1 MAGQPCRLVL
11 ASASPRRREL
21 LAQIGAE
28 FEVLPAQGEEHISTT
43 KPEQAVVELSR
54 QKAEEVAGLA
64 AAQGRTLILGADTI
78 VAFQGEILG
87 KPKDEADAARMLHML
102 SGNTHSV
109 FTGVAAILM
118 EGRKTVKS
126 ISFFEETQVTMY
138 PMAELEI
145 NRYIATGEP
154 MDKAG
159 AYGIQGR
166 GSLLVEG
173 VQGDYFN
180 VMGLPVCLLGQV
192 LKQFGV
198 DCLA

>member
-159 AYGIQGR
+159 AYGIQGKCAIFI
-166 GSLLVEG
+166 EKII
-173 VQGDYFN
+173 GDYNN
-180 VMGLPVCLLGQV
+180 VVGLP
-192 LKQFGV
+192 
-198 DCLA
+198 LAALYQNLAKSGIEIL

>member
-54 QKAEEVAGLA
+54 RKAEEVAGLA

-159 AYGIQGR
+159 AYGIQGKCAIFI
-166 GSLLVEG
+166 EKII
-173 VQGDYFN
+173 GDYNN
-180 VMGLPVCLLGQV
+180 VVGLP
-192 LKQFGV
+192 
-198 DCLA
+198 LAALYQNLAKSGIEIL

>member
-87 KPKDEADAARMLHML
+87 KPKDEADAARMLRML

-159 AYGIQGR
+159 AYGIQGKCAIFI
-166 GSLLVEG
+166 EKII
-173 VQGDYFN
+173 GDYNN
-180 VMGLPVCLLGQV
+180 VVGLP
-192 LKQFGV
+192 
-198 DCLA
+198 LAALYQNLAKSGIEIL

>member
-54 QKAEEVAGLA
+54 QRAEEVAGLA

-159 AYGIQGR
+159 AYGIQGKCAIFI
-166 GSLLVEG
+166 EKII
-173 VQGDYFN
+173 GDYNN
-180 VMGLPVCLLGQV
+180 VVGLP
-192 LKQFGV
+192 
-198 DCLA
+198 LAALYQNLAKSGIEIL